1 MKYLIDGIGVISA
14 YTTKLARDTTNEI
27 TVLYVPRN
35 GKRVSV

>member
-27 TVLYVPRN
+27 
-35 GKRVSV
+35 KED